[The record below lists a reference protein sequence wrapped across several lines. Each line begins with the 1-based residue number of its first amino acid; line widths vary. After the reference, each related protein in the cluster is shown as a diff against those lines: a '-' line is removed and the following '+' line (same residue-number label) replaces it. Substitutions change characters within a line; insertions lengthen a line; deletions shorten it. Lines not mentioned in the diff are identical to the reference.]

1 MTIEGSHW
9 TAIKTNSSI
18 TFEIRQG
25 RISNVIVWTKQC
37 LILTKRQTTN
47 VCCNGGVQRH
57 ATDRR

>member
-37 LILTKRQTTN
+37 LILTKRQATD
-47 VCCNGGVQRH
+47 VQRH